1 MRLKWSEYALSKYSE
16 QIDYIASRNPTAAA
30 EIEAAIEKT
39 LNRILMFPRMGRI
52 GRYPDTFEC
61 SVKKAPLIIVYEL
74 HEEIIIVLN
83 ILHMAQDYQS
93 H

>member
-1 MRLKWSEYALSKYSE
+1 MRLTWSEYALYKYSE
-16 QIDYIASRNPTAAA
+16 QISYIALRNPAAKE

-39 LNRILMFPRMGRI
+39 LDNILFFPRIGRI

-61 SVKKAPLIIVYEL
+61 LVKKAPLIIVYEIR
-74 HEEIIIVLN
+74 EEVITVLN
-83 ILHMAQDYQS
+83 ILHTTQNY